1 MLEKRQTRRTRR
13 EVVAY
18 SFTGT
23 DVLPPPQNVAM
34 QPGEFQCVQFFF
46 PVEQLDWLLEKL
58 HRWFEDRDEIILVDS
73 GRSAKSE
80 SAFIVMEWDGCQ
92 IDPLFLAILRDEQF
106 IEDYAVYTRSE
117 ELYG

>member
-1 MLEKRQTRRTRR
+1 MIEKRRPRHTKAIT
-13 EVVAY
+13 VY

-23 DVLPPPQNVAM
+23 DVLPPPQNIAM

-58 HRWFEDRDEIILVDS
+58 QAWFEDRDEIILVDS